1 MDSILPALLA
11 VTVLVLASMSLG
23 QSSFTSFQALGDSWQ
38 DAEERTLERLQ
49 SDITVT
55 SVTVVGPLVEVVVRN
70 DGETPVLDFSR
81 MDVVV
86 QYTSGDLISGFTNN
100 MAYVPYSTIS
110 PLPDNTWTALV
121 ITDDVIDPGVLNN
134 GESVTIQ
141 VRLNPP
147 VGTPTSNW
155 TQVSTEL
162 GVSASSFFTN

>member
-1 MDSILPALLA
+1 M
-11 VTVLVLASMSLG
+11 T
-23 QSSFTSFQALGDSWQ
+23 
-38 DAEERTLERLQ
+38 
-49 SDITVT
+49 
-55 SVTVVGPLVEVVVRN
+55 
-70 DGETPVLDFSR
+70 
-81 MDVVV
+81 
-86 QYTSGDLISGFTNN
+86 
-100 MAYVPYSTIS
+100 YVPYSTSS

>member
-23 QSSFTSFQALGDSWQ
+23 QSSFNSFQALGDSWQ
-38 DAEERTLERLQ
+38 EAEERSIDRLQ
-49 SDITVT
+49 SDISIT
-55 SVTVVGPLVEVVVRN
+55 SVTVAGPLAEVVIRN
-70 DGETPVLDFSR
+70 DGETPIVDFSR

-86 QYTSGDLISGFTNN
+86 QYTSGDIVSGFGNN
-100 MAYVPYSTIS
+100 MVYVPYSDVS

-134 GESVTIQ
+134 GESLTIQ
-141 VRLNPP
+141 ARLNPA

-155 TQVSTEL
+155 VQVSTEL